1 MWQSAKD
8 IARMGPCL
16 MNNAHMEL
24 KNIARS
30 YEIKELTKQNSK
42 LEELIKDYI
51 KDKTVTD
58 DILQKNNANPLL
70 NITGP
75 TYVVVDR

>member
-1 MWQSAKD
+1 
-8 IARMGPCL
+8 MGPCL

-24 KNIARS
+24 KNIART
-30 YEIKELTKQNSK
+30 YENKELTRQNAR

-58 DILQKNNANPLL
+58 DILRENNANPLL
-70 NITGP
+70 NVTGP